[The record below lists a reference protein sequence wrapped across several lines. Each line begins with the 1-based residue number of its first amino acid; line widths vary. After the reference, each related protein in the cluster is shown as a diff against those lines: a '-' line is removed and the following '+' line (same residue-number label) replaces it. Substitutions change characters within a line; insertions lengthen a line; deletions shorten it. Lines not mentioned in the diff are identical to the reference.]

1 VENFVRIA
9 GGARGIFGV
18 AVGGV
23 EVDGVAFLILLRGAE
38 DECGVGVE
46 GGCAGAILG
55 GRVVFV
61 GGGETGG
68 CGEENAVF
76 RVAVGGSGDVEV
88 GELGVDLVGVAKVRG
103 CGFESGSLVAVW
115 INVCLCGGGGN
126 VCM

>member
-1 VENFVRIA
+1 M
-9 GGARGIFGV
+9 
-18 AVGGV
+18 
-23 EVDGVAFLILLRGAE
+23 
-38 DECGVGVE
+38 
-46 GGCAGAILG
+46 
-55 GRVVFV
+55 VFV

-103 CGFESGSLVAVW
+103 CGFESGSRVAVW

-126 VCM
+126 VWMGGGVLGMVSLVILEKTDWNDEMRDPMKPSS